1 MWCTHPRALPRT
13 PHVSRTENRRHF
25 DPPWLTAL
33 GARSAPPLFQLPPRF
48 ERGVSGQGGVLASEA
63 SLPQS
68 MDPPCRP
75 LTQRDHLEETLR
87 LCCLSDLDPPLRA
100 RPSPRGAAVLGR
112 SFVTMT
118 RTARLR
124 CVATPSRPGTVGK
137 ECTQYRITL
146 PPGRGGV
153 WHSPFVPVAAY
164 SLAAQLKLVHL
175 LFLAESDSISSA
187 YACGLALGARAAGE
201 LEGP

>member
-1 MWCTHPRALPRT
+1 MVMRRAALSQPALHP
-13 PHVSRTENRRHF
+13 
-25 DPPWLTAL
+25 L
-33 GARSAPPLFQLPPRF
+33 GAPSRECLDWAVFSPGGPRL
-48 ERGVSGQGGVLASEA
+48 VV
-63 SLPQS
+63 
-68 MDPPCRP
+68 
-75 LTQRDHLEETLR
+75 EETLS

-164 SLAAQLKLVHL
+164 SLAAQLKLYVVTRDTGIPPPPVEEQSPFRTL
-175 LFLAESDSISSA
+175 PSSYSSVSRITA
-187 YACGLALGARAAGE
+187 VRTV
-201 LEGP
+201 

>member
-1 MWCTHPRALPRT
+1 MRRAALSQPALHP
-13 PHVSRTENRRHF
+13 
-25 DPPWLTAL
+25 L
-33 GARSAPPLFQLPPRF
+33 GAPSRECLDWAVFSPGGPRL
-48 ERGVSGQGGVLASEA
+48 VV
-63 SLPQS
+63 
-68 MDPPCRP
+68 
-75 LTQRDHLEETLR
+75 EETLS